1 MTSNGLDLPS
11 ARQEGFNFKSLP
23 PKDGHYIFTK
33 MKFSSKN

>member
-1 MTSNGLDLPS
+1 MTSNGLNPPPS
-11 ARQEGFNFKSLP
+11 GQEGFNFKSLP